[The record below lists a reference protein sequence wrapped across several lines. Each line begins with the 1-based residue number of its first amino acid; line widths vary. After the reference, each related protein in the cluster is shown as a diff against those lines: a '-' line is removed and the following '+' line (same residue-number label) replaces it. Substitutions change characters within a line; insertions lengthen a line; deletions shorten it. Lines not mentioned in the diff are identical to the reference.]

1 MSTRRWRS
9 GALAA
14 AGLVVAAPL
23 MSGCSEAA
31 LYQLSGAVY
40 RDASG
45 VITVGGE
52 LDVFDLV
59 AGDCFD
65 ESDAV
70 HPRATED
77 SVYVVQAIPCG
88 DAHTYEVYHVFVL
101 HAGDYPG
108 EDGTA
113 TAADEGCLPA
123 FEDFVGQPWE
133 DSLLEYSFYTPT
145 ESGWDGIDKDR
156 MVQCFIGDEGV
167 SVTGS
172 AADDGR
178 QSS

>member
-1 MSTRRWRS
+1 M
-9 GALAA
+9 
-14 AGLVVAAPL
+14 GLVVAAPL
-23 MSGCSEAA
+23 LSGCSEAV

-45 VITVGGE
+45 EITVGGE

-70 HPRATED
+70 SPRATED
-77 SVYVVQAIPCG
+77 SVFVVQAIPCV
-88 DAHTYEVYHVFVL
+88 DPHTYEVYHVFVL
-101 HAGDYPG
+101 PNGDYPG
-108 EDGTA
+108 EDEA
-113 TAADEGCLPA
+113 AEAADQGCLPA

-133 DSLLEYSFYTPT
+133 DSTLEYSFYTPA

-167 SVTGS
+167 IVKGS